1 MRHLI
6 TALLIGMIFTLPGCF
21 CSYDV
26 TYTVSVQNP
35 TSNTRVDVEYND
47 EGGTQYEYDVSIPW
61 QKTVTFTE
69 VWDTTEE
76 EGDDYTYDSTEEESA
91 YASLTVRTH
100 DSVSVTTDA
109 AISVD
114 GKMEEQESKAGT
126 STYIYL
132 SHWIY

>member
-6 TALLIGMIFTLPGCF
+6 TALLLGMIFTLPGCI
-21 CSYDV
+21 CSYEV
-26 TYTVSVQNP
+26 TYFASVQSP
-35 TSNTRVDVEYND
+35 TMNTRVDVEYTD
-47 EGGTQYEYDVSIPW
+47 EGGTHYEYNVSIPW
-61 QKTVTFTE
+61 QKTVTFIE

-76 EGDDYTYDSTEEESA
+76 EDNYTYDSTYEEST
-91 YASLTVRTH
+91 YASLIVRTH

-114 GKMEEQESKAGT
+114 GEIEEQESEAGIY
-126 STYIYL
+126 SYIYL